1 MRTLRMAF
9 SFSLALCLLLS
20 TACSTDSSN
29 PETTKEP
36 KETKQ
41 EKKEK
46 EPAEDAEGMLRE
58 GPGKF
63 AGKAYDEKKVQQ
75 ALDQLPDDLSDE
87 EAYKH
92 LLALFAEDYRPVI
105 REMDRFNTGLELS
118 GDTPGG
124 VKGPDGRETAEEKP
138 LHVSILLDASG
149 SMAGQ
154 VDGGMKMNLAKAAV
168 DRFASSF
175 PENAKVSL
183 WVYGH
188 KGSNS
193 KKDKAVS
200 CKSTEEVY
208 PLGNYQEK
216 KFSQSL
222 DRFQATGWTPIAA
235 SMKAAREE
243 IEKGPD
249 EDATQMI
256 YIVSDGVE
264 TCGGDPVAEA
274 KKLKQSQIQAVV
286 NIIGFDV
293 DDAGQQALQKV
304 AEAGGGEYETVE
316 SEQDLRSYFDEQYLD
331 LRLEWSHWHTDQ
343 SLNIRSQFYDKLEKL
358 KKLSGFAGKL
368 DNQVEQEWNRMT
380 DAIDYL
386 NRKEKFRDDAKHDAW
401 DLVDDRKGVLSEY
414 RETRYNEMEGSLESN
429 EKTLQ
434 DKIDEKAKEMRGKY
448 E

>member
-1 MRTLRMAF
+1 MRSLRMMF
-9 SFSLALCLLLS
+9 LSVLALVFFLT

-29 PETTKEP
+29 PETAKKANEA
-36 KETKQ
+36 KQ
-41 EKKEK
+41 EKEEK
-46 EPAEDAEGMLRE
+46 EPAEDAEGMSKE

-63 AGKAYDEKKVQQ
+63 AGKAYDEKKVQK
-75 ALDQLPDDLSDE
+75 ALDQLPDNLSGE

-92 LLALFAEDYRPVI
+92 LLSLLAEDYRPVI
-105 REMDRFNTGLELS
+105 KEMDRFNTGLELT

-124 VKGPDGRETAEEKP
+124 VKGPDGQESAEEKP

-168 DRFASSF
+168 ERFASSL

-193 KKDKAVS
+193 KKDKPVS

-208 PLGNYQEK
+208 PLGTYQEE

-222 DRFQATGWTPIAA
+222 DQFRATGWTPIAA

-243 IEKGPD
+243 LQKNSG
-249 EDATQMI
+249 EDATHML

-274 KKLKQSQIQAVV
+274 KKLNQSKIKAVV

-331 LRLEWSHWHTDQ
+331 LRLEWMDWRHDQ
-343 SLNIRSQFYDKLEKL
+343 NLDVASQFYDKIDQLDGI
-358 KKLSGFAGKL
+358 SGTGGGMYSL
-368 DNQVEQEWNRMT
+368 IEQEWNRMT
-380 DAIDYL
+380 DAIEYL
-386 NRKEKFRDDAKHDAW
+386 DDKGRFRNNARSSAW
-401 DLVDDRKGVLSEY
+401 DLVTTRENKLTEY
-414 RETRYNEMEGSLESN
+414 RKTRHNEIRSSLEN
-429 EKTLQ
+429 NKETMEEK
-434 DKIDEKAKEMRGKY
+434 IEEKATKMQEKY
-448 E
+448 K

>member
-1 MRTLRMAF
+1 MRSLRMIF
-9 SFSLALCLLLS
+9 LSGLALVLLLS

-29 PETTKEP
+29 SETAKKVKEA
-36 KETKQ
+36 KQ
-41 EKKEK
+41 EKE
-46 EPAEDAEGMLRE
+46 EQELAEDAEGMLRE

-63 AGKAYDEKKVQQ
+63 AGKAYDEKKVQK
-75 ALDQLPDDLSDE
+75 ALDQLPDNLSGE

-92 LLALFAEDYRPVI
+92 LLSLLAEDYRPVTK
-105 REMDRFNTGLELS
+105 EMDRFNTGLELT

-124 VKGPDGRETAEEKP
+124 VRGPDGQKSAEEKP
-138 LHVSILLDASG
+138 LYVSILLDASG

-168 DRFASSF
+168 ERFASSL

-193 KKDKAVS
+193 KKDKQVS

-208 PLGNYQEK
+208 PLGTYQEE

-222 DRFQATGWTPIAA
+222 DQFQATGWTPIAA

-243 IEKGPD
+243 LQKNSG
-249 EDATQMI
+249 EDATHML

-274 KKLKQSQIQAVV
+274 KKLNQSKIKAVV

-343 SLNIRSQFYDKLEKL
+343 RLNVTSQFYDKLEKL
-358 KKLSGFAGKL
+358 KQLSGTAGKL

-380 DAIDYL
+380 DAIEYL
-386 NRKEKFRDDAKHDAW
+386 NSKEKFGTDAKGDAW
-401 DLVDDRKGVLSEY
+401 DLVDDRKDVLTDY
-414 RETRYNEMEGSLESN
+414 RETRHNEIRGSLESN
-429 EKTLQ
+429 EETLKT
-434 DKIDEKAKEMRGKY
+434 KIDEKAKEMRDKY

>member
-1 MRTLRMAF
+1 
-9 SFSLALCLLLS
+9 
-20 TACSTDSSN
+20 
-29 PETTKEP
+29 
-36 KETKQ
+36 
-41 EKKEK
+41 
-46 EPAEDAEGMLRE
+46 MLRE

-92 LLALFAEDYRPVI
+92 LLALFAEDYRPVLK
-105 REMDRFNTGLELS
+105 EMDRFNTGLELS

-168 DRFASSF
+168 DRFASSL

-249 EDATQMI
+249 QNATEML

>member
-1 MRTLRMAF
+1 
-9 SFSLALCLLLS
+9 
-20 TACSTDSSN
+20 
-29 PETTKEP
+29 
-36 KETKQ
+36 
-41 EKKEK
+41 
-46 EPAEDAEGMLRE
+46 MLRE

-63 AGKAYDEKKVQQ
+63 AGKAYDEKKVKQ

-92 LLALFAEDYRPVI
+92 LLTLFAEDYRPVLK
-105 REMDRFNTGLELS
+105 EMDRFNTGLELS

-124 VKGPDGRETAEEKP
+124 IKGPDGQKSAEEKP
-138 LHVSILLDASG
+138 LYVSILLDASG

-168 DRFASSF
+168 ERFASSL

-193 KKDKAVS
+193 KKDKQVS

-222 DRFQATGWTPIAA
+222 DQFQATGWTPIAA

-243 IEKGPD
+243 LQKNSG
-249 EDATQMI
+249 EDATHML

-274 KKLKQSQIQAVV
+274 KKLNQSQIKAVV

-331 LRLEWSHWHTDQ
+331 LRLEWMDWGHDQ
-343 SLNIRSQFYDKLEKL
+343 NLDVASQFYDKIDQLDGI
-358 KKLSGFAGKL
+358 SGTGGGMYSL
-368 DNQVEQEWNRMT
+368 IEQEWDRMT
-380 DAIDYL
+380 DAIEYL
-386 NRKEKFRDDAKHDAW
+386 DNKGKFQNNARSSVW
-401 DLVDDRKGVLSEY
+401 DLVTTRENKLSEY
-414 RETRYNEMEGSLESN
+414 RKTRHNEIRSSLEN
-429 EKTLQ
+429 NKETMEEK
-434 DKIDEKAKEMRGKY
+434 IEEKATGMQEKY
-448 E
+448 K